1 MFVWIWTIQLKKNI
15 WIFFKSLG
23 IYDVKNI
30 FNILYKL
37 FLYCILLIILC
48 CFINIVI
55 CLTLPVR
62 NVLKTGRVWASFS
75 PIRFAGKTQ
84 QQHLLS
90 LNPLGPFVQ
99 TGYPRRPD
107 ATPAKRSFISVI
119 KSVYSHTNSRTIC
132 LNQIWLQRKVKIII
146 TLRTVSG
153 TPSDPSSSRSSKNS
167 SSLLMWGGTWRG
179 E

>member
-1 MFVWIWTIQLKKNI
+1 MLVFLNKSNLYTTSNVCLNFNNTTNKIYES
-15 WIFFKSLG
+15 FFKSLG

-37 FLYCILLIILC
+37 FVYFCILLIILC
-48 CFINIVI
+48 CFINILL

-84 QQHLLS
+84 QQHLLP
-90 LNPLGPFVQ
+90 LNPPGPFVH

-107 ATPAKRSFISVI
+107 ATPAKR
-119 KSVYSHTNSRTIC
+119 
-132 LNQIWLQRKVKIII
+132 
-146 TLRTVSG
+146 
-153 TPSDPSSSRSSKNS
+153 
-167 SSLLMWGGTWRG
+167 
-179 E
+179 